1 MNFKNTNAESSTVT
15 RNMDEIEEVTGN
27 IYESCVVVSK
37 RSDQI
42 AVDLKEELI
51 GKLNEFASTTDNL
64 EEVFENREQIEI
76 SRFYERLPK
85 TNAMALKE
93 FLDDKVYFR
102 QPSDNTEE
110 AGE

>member
-1 MNFKNTNAESSTVT
+1 MTNFKNTNAESTTVT
-15 RNMDEIEEVTGN
+15 RNMDQIEEVTGN
-27 IYESCVVVSK
+27 VYQSCVVVSK
-37 RSDQI
+37 RSDQL

-51 GKLNEFASTTDNL
+51 NKLNEFASTSDNL

-85 TNAMALKE
+85 TNAIALKE

-102 QPSDNTEE
+102 LPTDSSEE
-110 AGE
+110 A

>member
-1 MNFKNTNAESSTVT
+1 MNFKSTNAESTTVT

-37 RSDQI
+37 RSDQLS
-42 AVDLKEELI
+42 VDLKEELI
-51 GKLNEFASTTDNL
+51 NKLNEFASTTDNL
-64 EEVFENREQIEI
+64 EEIFENREQIEI

-85 TNAMALKE
+85 TNAIALKE

-102 QPSDNTEE
+102 LPSDSSEE
-110 AGE
+110 A

>member
-1 MNFKNTNAESSTVT
+1 MNFKSTNAESTTVT

-37 RSDQI
+37 RSDQLS
-42 AVDLKEELI
+42 VDLKEELI
-51 GKLNEFASTTDNL
+51 NKLNEFASSADNL

-85 TNAMALKE
+85 TNAIALKE

-102 QPSDNTEE
+102 MPVDSSEE
-110 AGE
+110 A

>member
-1 MNFKNTNAESSTVT
+1 MINFKNTNAESTTVT
-15 RNMDEIEEVTGN
+15 RNMDQIEEVTGN
-27 IYESCVVVSK
+27 VYQSCVVVSK
-37 RSDQI
+37 RSDQL

-51 GKLNEFASTTDNL
+51 NKLNEFASTSDNL

-85 TNAMALKE
+85 TNAIALKE

-102 QPSDNTEE
+102 LPTDSSEE
-110 AGE
+110 A

>member
-1 MNFKNTNAESSTVT
+1 MNFKNTNAEASTVT

-42 AVDLKEELI
+42 SVDLKEELI

-64 EEVFENREQIEI
+64 EEIFENREQIEI

-102 QPSDNTEE
+102 QPSDTKEE
-110 AGE
+110 GE

>member
-1 MNFKNTNAESSTVT
+1 MINFKNTNAESSTVT

-27 IYESCVVVSK
+27 IYESLVVVSK
-37 RSDQI
+37 RSDQL

-51 GKLNEFASTTDNL
+51 NKLNEFASTSDNL

-85 TNAMALKE
+85 TNAIALKE

-102 QPSDNTEE
+102 MPADSSEE
-110 AGE
+110 A

>member
-37 RSDQI
+37 RSDQL

-51 GKLNEFASTTDNL
+51 NKLNEFASSSDNL

-85 TNAMALKE
+85 TNAIALKE
-93 FLDDKVYFR
+93 FLDEKVYFR
-102 QPSDNTEE
+102 MPTDSSEE
-110 AGE
+110 A